1 MENKNEMRN
10 NEGSTPL
17 HYACEKK
24 SKEMM
29 LMLLM
34 AGFDPTI
41 KNNAN

>member
-1 MENKNEMRN
+1 MDVRN
-10 NEGSTPL
+10 AIGNTPL
-17 HYACEKK
+17 HYACERN

-34 AGFDPTI
+34 AGCDPNV